1 MRHFYDGSAPD
12 DESDDTDGP
21 RGDGTPRDDEL
32 DDVFAGEDD
41 PDGADNTW
49 GDEDDDAELGDD
61 DPELEA
67 DFPRGDGTADTA
79 AVASCPYCG
88 ELNELAVDPGGG
100 SSQSYV
106 EDCHVCCRPWRVTV
120 AFDRAGQALVQLDP
134 AD

>member
-1 MRHFYDGSAPD
+1 MRYFYDGSA
-12 DESDDTDGP
+12 SDDSDDDADAADG
-21 RGDGTPRDDEL
+21 DEL
-32 DDVFAGEDD
+32 DDARAGEDD
-41 PDGADNTW
+41 PAG
-49 GDEDDDAELGDD
+49 GDDTDEGGDAELDDD
-61 DPELEA
+61 DPELDA

-79 AVASCPYCG
+79 AVAYCPYCG